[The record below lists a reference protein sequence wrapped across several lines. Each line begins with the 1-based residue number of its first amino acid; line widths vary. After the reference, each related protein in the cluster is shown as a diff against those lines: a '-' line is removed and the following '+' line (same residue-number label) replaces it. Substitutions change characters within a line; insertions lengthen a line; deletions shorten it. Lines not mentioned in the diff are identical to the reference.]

1 MRRLCFWLLFV
12 ISITSLSRLVPNG
25 ERVQALDVYPS
36 NTLSATELIAEV
48 NSLRISNGLP
58 PYNVHPILMQIAQAH
73 TNYQAA
79 IGSGTHYGADGS
91 RPFQRALAA
100 GYPVAGDLSRG
111 GFFSENI
118 VWGSGKTPAEA
129 VSNWQGDAPHLNTML
144 SPNLQDVG
152 AGVATSGGMTYY
164 TLDAGLASGSPVSY
178 TMPAG
183 ISTAPGPGT
192 EIVSDFMLPVSVNT
206 PNDSGS
212 IYHEVQFGQ
221 TLWSIAI
228 AYETTVEQLKKA
240 NNLQG
245 ISIFEGQ
252 KLMIKIV
259 STATATDNQIDKAT
273 ATIGVPTSTATKVEE
288 ATMTLTPM
296 PAAPV
301 STRVS
306 GTIVFAIIASALIFA
321 GLGTWVGMRKQT

>member
-1 MRRLCFWLLFV
+1 MRRLYFWLLFV
-12 ISITSLSRLVPNG
+12 FTIATLSTLVPNG
-25 ERVQALDVYPS
+25 ERVQALDVNPS
-36 NTLSATELIAEV
+36 DASSAAELIAAV

-58 PYNVHPILMQIAQAH
+58 LYNEHPILMQIAQAH

-178 TMPAG
+178 TMPSG
-183 ISTAPGPGT
+183 ISTAPGLGT

-245 ISIFEGQ
+245 IDIFEGQ

-306 GTIVFAIIASALIFA
+306 GTIVFAIIVSALIFA
-321 GLGTWVGMRKQT
+321 GLGTWVGTRKQT

>member
-1 MRRLCFWLLFV
+1 MRRFYCWLFFV
-12 ISITSLSRLVPNG
+12 LLITLLSGLVHE
-25 ERVQALDVYPS
+25 ERGVQALEVDPS
-36 NTLSATELIAEV
+36 NLASAAELIAEV

-58 PYNVHPILMQIAQAH
+58 PYNQNPILMQIAQAH

-79 IGSGTHYGADGS
+79 IGTGTHYGTDGS

-164 TLDAGLASGSPVSY
+164 TLDAGLASGSPVNY
-178 TMPAG
+178 TPPAG

-192 EIVSDFMLPVSVNT
+192 DIVSDFMLPVSINT
-206 PNDSGS
+206 PNESGS

-240 NNLQG
+240 NNLQE
-245 ISIFEGQ
+245 IVIFEGQ
-252 KLMIKIV
+252 KLLIKIV
-259 STATATDNQIDKAT
+259 ATPTATDSQTDKST
-273 ATIGVPTSTATKVEE
+273 ATIGVPTSTATKFEA
-288 ATMTLTPM
+288 ATMTLTPL

-301 STRVS
+301 STRAS
-306 GTIVFAIIASALIFA
+306 GTIVFAIIVSALIFA
-321 GLGTWVGMRKQT
+321 GLGTWVSMRKQV

>member
-1 MRRLCFWLLFV
+1 MRRIYICILFV
-12 ISITSLSRLVPNG
+12 FSFAFLSKLVHE
-25 ERVQALDVYPS
+25 ERGVQAMDIKPS
-36 NTLSATELIAEV
+36 NLSSAVELIAEV

-58 PYNVHPILMQIAQAH
+58 PYNQHPILMQIAQAH

-79 IGSGTHYGADGS
+79 IGTGTHYGADGS

-111 GFFSENI
+111 GYFSENI

-152 AGVATSGGMTYY
+152 AGVATAGGMTYY

-178 TMPAG
+178 TPPAG

-192 EIVSDFMLPVSVNT
+192 QIVSDFMLPVSLST

-245 ISIFEGQ
+245 IDIFEGQ
-252 KLMIKIV
+252 KLLIKLV
-259 STATATDNQIDKAT
+259 STPTATEDQIEKAT
-273 ATIGVPTSTATKVEE
+273 ATIGLLTSTATKIE
-288 ATMTLTPM
+288 AATITPTPM

-301 STRVS
+301 STQVS
-306 GTIVFAIIASALIFA
+306 GTIVFVIIASALIFA
-321 GLGTWVGMRKQT
+321 GLGTWVSMRKQT